1 MNLFLKLTVDLF
13 LVLSLDMQIQRSLSR
28 RVIRNVI
35 SKTELL
41 HSPATLLWLLCTHPQ
56 N

>member
-13 LVLSLDMQIQRSLSR
+13 LVLSLDMQIQRPLSR

-35 SKTELL
+35 NKTEL
-41 HSPATLLWLLCTHPQ
+41 HLLLGWSLYAHIHKTS
-56 N
+56 